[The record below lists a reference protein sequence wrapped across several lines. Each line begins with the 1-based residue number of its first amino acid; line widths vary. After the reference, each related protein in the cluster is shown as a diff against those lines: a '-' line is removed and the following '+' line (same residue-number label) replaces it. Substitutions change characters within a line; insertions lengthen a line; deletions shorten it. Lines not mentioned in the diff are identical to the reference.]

1 MGRGTWNT
9 AAATVLVIGLLLC
22 PISSYA
28 ANAGRAEHTPGE
40 VPVGGIT
47 MYGGTEADLPAN
59 WKICNGDVVVDP
71 LSPFHGKRV
80 PDLRGS
86 FVRGAEAPTEL
97 SQRGGI
103 ERVASHSHTVDI
115 DSHSHTVDIDI
126 DMEVDSL
133 KEFLWVPR
141 LCGDFDQDGDCDEFL
156 HGFFASLHW
165 GAQKIN
171 YDVDMNRGVLGVYL
185 DDSGGATDVSHSH
198 VGSVSGST
206 GRSSVIRTGTD
217 DSSDNRPPD
226 NRPPF
231 VNVHYIIRIR

>member
-47 MYGGTEADLPAN
+47 MYGGTEAGLPAN

-86 FVRGAEAPTEL
+86 FVRGAEGPTEL

-115 DSHSHTVDIDI
+115 DI
-126 DMEVDSL
+126 DMEADSL
-133 KEFLWVPR
+133 DEFLAVPR
-141 LCGDFDQDGDCDEFL
+141 MCNDFDEDGDCDEIF
-156 HGFFASLHW
+156 HGFVVSFGW
-165 GAQKIN
+165 GAQKIT
-171 YDVDMNRGVLGVYL
+171 YVFDETHVVLAL
-185 DDSGGATDVSHSH
+185 RMDDSGEPTRVSHSH
-198 VGSVSGST
+198 LGSVSGST

-217 DSSDNRPPD
+217 DSSDNRPP
-226 NRPPF
+226 F

>member
-59 WKICNGDVVVDP
+59 WKMCNGDVVVDP

-115 DSHSHTVDIDI
+115 DI

-133 KEFLWVPR
+133 TEGLLVPR
-141 LCGDFDQDGDCDEFL
+141 LCSDFDQDGDCDEYL
-156 HGFFASLHW
+156 RGFFSSVRW

-171 YDVDMNRGVLGVYL
+171 YEVDVRNYVLAVSM
-185 DDSGGATDVSHSH
+185 DDSGEPTNISHSH
-198 VGSVSGST
+198 FGSVSGST